1 MVSVGTA
8 KLAVLAAAASLEQAG
23 NDADGLCRCL
33 LGGNTDCPT
42 KTKKRRNVPCR
53 KHSHGEWSRNRP
65 APSNNFSEAKK
76 MYPGDC

>member
-1 MVSVGTA
+1 MVSTDAA
-8 KLAVLAAAASLEQAG
+8 KSAVLAAAASLEQAC
-23 NDADGLCRCL
+23 NDADRLCRCL

-53 KHSHGEWSRNRP
+53 KYSHGEWSRNSP

-76 MYPGDC
+76 TSLGDC